1 MNKAF
6 LSHSSAQK
14 DFVRKVYK
22 LLGASRCVFDECCFD
37 NGKKIIDE
45 ILRGLQNTDLFI
57 LFVSNESLDS
67 DWVQQE
73 IVLADMFMQ
82 KHGLKQILPILIDPN
97 IKPGADERIPV
108 WMKQFLMKPI
118 RSPEMAKLK
127 ILNALRHL
135 DMDTNPIY
143 KAKRN
148 LFVGR
153 YKEKEELE
161 GILNLYVEPHYNTI
175 CVSGLE
181 GIGRRTFLRK
191 FFEEKHMLN
200 TSNEPILISL
210 NNRSS
215 IDNLIL
221 SLLKYQKD
229 VISSDDLAV
238 LDSKSITEKTSILQ
252 NLFRSLANE
261 NEYIFIIDDGCVVRP
276 TMEVSNWFVKAIDIP
291 ENHDCFYISVI
302 SRFRPSHRFL
312 SNHDDFISIS
322 IDALS
327 IPEVRNLFFGYG
339 KALGLSSSSKYNEI
353 LSTLNGI
360 PSQVYYAVEYIQR
373 FGIDLTLRNKGIIL
387 DYGDKPVMSIIADI
401 KARGEESFSLLVLL
415 SKLQT
420 TSYDMIYNLVG
431 NNDFVNQELEFFYVS
446 GVFSLFG
453 ENKEYIEVHYSIAD
467 YIRRSRVDIKPE
479 YRQKLDESVEDFVDR
494 QATNVLFTDL
504 SQMYHDIRG
513 AIMAGKEISSKYY
526 LPSFTLNAIA
536 ELYNNS
542 QYNSVINLIDKML
555 LKSNQ
560 YDENTIREYKYWL
573 CMSLARNKD
582 RRFEKEVEY
591 FYESA
596 DYYFLKGF
604 YWRLKKDLRKAE
616 EYLGDALK
624 LNSNH
629 QRTKREIVN
638 VYIMNENYQE
648 GLALAKE
655 NFMRKK
661 TNPFHIQAY
670 FICLLHNNEQNV
682 ESVQEE
688 LSMLLELIQ
697 KSLDKKAK
705 SMYTTMLGEY
715 IYYVQN
721 NPQKAIDLLENSVN
735 KYGNVFAFKA
745 LGEIYKKEGLKDKY
759 YALKV
764 DMNRRDLEQY

>member
-82 KHGLKQILPILIDPN
+82 KHGLKQILPILIDPK
-97 IKPGADERIPV
+97 IKPGLDDRIPN
-108 WMKQFLMKPI
+108 WMKQYLMKPI
-118 RSPEMAKLK
+118 QTPEMAKLK
-127 ILNALRHL
+127 ILSALRHL

-161 GILNLYVEPHYNTI
+161 GILNLYVEPHYNAI

-191 FFEEKHMLN
+191 FFEEKHILN
-200 TSNEPILISL
+200 TSNEPILLSL

-221 SLLKYQKD
+221 SLIKYKKD
-229 VISSDDLAV
+229 VISSDDLEE
-238 LDSKSITEKTSILQ
+238 LDSKSITEKTTVLQ
-252 NLFRSLANE
+252 NLFKSLANE

-327 IPEVRNLFFGYG
+327 VPEVRNLFFGYG
-339 KALGLSSSSKYNEI
+339 KALGISSSSKYNEI

-360 PSQVYYAVEYIQR
+360 PSQVYYAVEYIRR
-373 FGIDLTLRNKGIIL
+373 FGIDVTLRNKGIIL

-401 KARGEESFSLLVLL
+401 KERGEESFSLLVLL

-431 NNDFVNQELEFFYVS
+431 NTDFVNQELEFFYVS

-467 YIRRSRVDIKPE
+467 YIRRSRV
-479 YRQKLDESVEDFVDR
+479 VV
-494 QATNVLFTDL
+494 
-504 SQMYHDIRG
+504 
-513 AIMAGKEISSKYY
+513 
-526 LPSFTLNAIA
+526 
-536 ELYNNS
+536 
-542 QYNSVINLIDKML
+542 
-555 LKSNQ
+555 
-560 YDENTIREYKYWL
+560 
-573 CMSLARNKD
+573 
-582 RRFEKEVEY
+582 
-591 FYESA
+591 
-596 DYYFLKGF
+596 
-604 YWRLKKDLRKAE
+604 
-616 EYLGDALK
+616 
-624 LNSNH
+624 
-629 QRTKREIVN
+629 
-638 VYIMNENYQE
+638 
-648 GLALAKE
+648 
-655 NFMRKK
+655 
-661 TNPFHIQAY
+661 
-670 FICLLHNNEQNV
+670 
-682 ESVQEE
+682 
-688 LSMLLELIQ
+688 
-697 KSLDKKAK
+697 
-705 SMYTTMLGEY
+705 
-715 IYYVQN
+715 
-721 NPQKAIDLLENSVN
+721 
-735 KYGNVFAFKA
+735 
-745 LGEIYKKEGLKDKY
+745 
-759 YALKV
+759 
-764 DMNRRDLEQY
+764 

>member
-67 DWVQQE
+67 EWVQKE

-97 IKPGADERIPV
+97 IKPGADKRIPV

-200 TSNEPILISL
+200 TSNEPILLSL

-229 VISSDDLAV
+229 VICSDDLAV
-238 LDSKSITEKTSILQ
+238 LDSKSITEKTSILK

>member
-67 DWVQQE
+67 EWVQKE

-200 TSNEPILISL
+200 TSNEPILLSL

-238 LDSKSITEKTSILQ
+238 LDSKSITEKTSILK

-745 LGEIYKKEGLKDKY
+745 LGEIYKKEGLKEKY

>member
-1 MNKAF
+1 M
-6 LSHSSAQK
+6 
-14 DFVRKVYK
+14 
-22 LLGASRCVFDECCFD
+22 
-37 NGKKIIDE
+37 
-45 ILRGLQNTDLFI
+45 
-57 LFVSNESLDS
+57 
-67 DWVQQE
+67 
-73 IVLADMFMQ
+73 
-82 KHGLKQILPILIDPN
+82 
-97 IKPGADERIPV
+97 
-108 WMKQFLMKPI
+108 
-118 RSPEMAKLK
+118 
-127 ILNALRHL
+127 
-135 DMDTNPIY
+135 
-143 KAKRN
+143 
-148 LFVGR
+148 FVGR

-200 TSNEPILISL
+200 TSNEPILLSL

-238 LDSKSITEKTSILQ
+238 LDSKSITEKTSILK

-745 LGEIYKKEGLKDKY
+745 LGEIYKKEGLKEKY

>member
-148 LFVGR
+148 LFIGR

-302 SRFRPSHRFL
+302 SRFRPSYRFL

-327 IPEVRNLFFGYG
+327 IPKVRNLFFGYG
-339 KALGLSSSSKYNEI
+339 KALGLSSSSKFNEI

>member
-1 MNKAF
+1 
-6 LSHSSAQK
+6 
-14 DFVRKVYK
+14 
-22 LLGASRCVFDECCFD
+22 
-37 NGKKIIDE
+37 
-45 ILRGLQNTDLFI
+45 
-57 LFVSNESLDS
+57 
-67 DWVQQE
+67 
-73 IVLADMFMQ
+73 MQ
-82 KHGLKQILPILIDPN
+82 KHGLKQILPILIDPK
-97 IKPGADERIPV
+97 IKPGLDDRIPN
-108 WMKQFLMKPI
+108 WMKQYLMKPI
-118 RSPEMAKLK
+118 QTPEMAKLK
-127 ILNALRHL
+127 ILSALRHL

-161 GILNLYVEPHYNTI
+161 GILNLYVEPHYNAI

-191 FFEEKHMLN
+191 FFEEKHILN
-200 TSNEPILISL
+200 TSNEPILLSL

-221 SLLKYQKD
+221 SLIKYKKD
-229 VISSDDLAV
+229 VISSDDLEE
-238 LDSKSITEKTSILQ
+238 LDSKSITEKTTVLQ
-252 NLFRSLANE
+252 NLFKSLANE

-327 IPEVRNLFFGYG
+327 VPEVRNLFFGYG
-339 KALGLSSSSKYNEI
+339 KALGISSSSKYNEI

-360 PSQVYYAVEYIQR
+360 PSQVYYAVEYIRR
-373 FGIDLTLRNKGIIL
+373 FGIDVTLRNKGIIL

-401 KARGEESFSLLVLL
+401 KERGEESFSLLVLL

-431 NNDFVNQELEFFYVS
+431 NTDFVNQELEFFYVS

-479 YRQKLDESVEDFVDR
+479 YRQKLNDSVEEFVDR
-494 QATNVLFTDL
+494 QASNVLFTDL

-513 AIMAGKEISSKYY
+513 AIMVGKEISSKYY

-542 QYNSVINLIDKML
+542 QYNSVINLVDKML

-560 YDENTIREYKYWL
+560 YDENTIREYRYWL

-582 RRFEKEVEY
+582 RRFEKEVQY

-616 EYLGDALK
+616 EFLGEALK

-648 GLALAKE
+648 GLTLAKE

-682 ESVQEE
+682 ESVKEE
-688 LSMLLELIQ
+688 LSMLLDLIQ

-721 NPQKAIDLLENSVN
+721 NPLKAIEVLENSVN

-745 LGEIYKKEGLKDKY
+745 LGEIYKKEDLKDKY
-759 YALKV
+759 HALKA
-764 DMNRRDLEQY
+764 DMTKRDLEQY

>member
-73 IVLADMFMQ
+73 IVLADVFMQ

-302 SRFRPSHRFL
+302 SRFRPSYRFL

-360 PSQVYYAVEYIQR
+360 PSQVYYAVEYIKR

-453 ENKEYIEVHYSIAD
+453 ENKEYIEVHYSISD

-735 KYGNVFAFKA
+735 KYGNVFAYKA

>member
-14 DFVRKVYK
+14 DFVRKVYN

-57 LFVSNESLDS
+57 LFVSNESLNS

-73 IVLADMFMQ
+73 IVLADMYMQ

-97 IKPGADERIPV
+97 IKPGEDERIPN
-108 WMKQFLMKPI
+108 WMKQYLMKPI
-118 RSPEMAKLK
+118 QSPEMAKLK

-200 TSNEPILISL
+200 TSNEPILLSL

-327 IPEVRNLFFGYG
+327 VPEVRNLFFGYG

-373 FGIDLTLRNKGIIL
+373 FGIDLTIRNKGIIL

-504 SQMYHDIRG
+504 SKMYHDIRG

-555 LKSNQ
+555 LKSNK

-688 LSMLLELIQ
+688 LLMLLELIQ

-705 SMYTTMLGEY
+705 SMYTTMFGEY

-721 NPQKAIDLLENSVN
+721 NPQKAIDVLENSVN

-759 YALKV
+759 YTLKV
-764 DMNRRDLEQY
+764 DMNKRNLEQY

>member
-1 MNKAF
+1 M
-6 LSHSSAQK
+6 
-14 DFVRKVYK
+14 
-22 LLGASRCVFDECCFD
+22 
-37 NGKKIIDE
+37 
-45 ILRGLQNTDLFI
+45 
-57 LFVSNESLDS
+57 
-67 DWVQQE
+67 
-73 IVLADMFMQ
+73 
-82 KHGLKQILPILIDPN
+82 
-97 IKPGADERIPV
+97 
-108 WMKQFLMKPI
+108 
-118 RSPEMAKLK
+118 
-127 ILNALRHL
+127 
-135 DMDTNPIY
+135 
-143 KAKRN
+143 
-148 LFVGR
+148 
-153 YKEKEELE
+153 
-161 GILNLYVEPHYNTI
+161 
-175 CVSGLE
+175 
-181 GIGRRTFLRK
+181 
-191 FFEEKHMLN
+191 
-200 TSNEPILISL
+200 
-210 NNRSS
+210 
-215 IDNLIL
+215 IL
-221 SLLKYQKD
+221 SLIKYKKD
-229 VISSDDLAV
+229 VISSDDLEE
-238 LDSKSITEKTSILQ
+238 LDSKSITEKTTVLQ
-252 NLFRSLANE
+252 NLFKSLANE

-327 IPEVRNLFFGYG
+327 VPEVRNLFFGYG
-339 KALGLSSSSKYNEI
+339 KALGISSSSKYNEI

-360 PSQVYYAVEYIQR
+360 PSQVYYAVEYIRR
-373 FGIDLTLRNKGIIL
+373 FGIDVTLRNKGIIL

-401 KARGEESFSLLVLL
+401 KERGEESFSLLVLL

-431 NNDFVNQELEFFYVS
+431 NTDFVNQELEFFYVS

-479 YRQKLDESVEDFVDR
+479 YRQKLNDSVEEFVDR
-494 QATNVLFTDL
+494 QASNVLFTDL

-542 QYNSVINLIDKML
+542 QYNSVINLVDKML

-560 YDENTIREYKYWL
+560 YDENTIREYRYWL

-582 RRFEKEVEY
+582 RRFEKEVQY

-616 EYLGDALK
+616 EFLGEALK

-648 GLALAKE
+648 GLTLAKE

-682 ESVQEE
+682 ESVKEE
-688 LSMLLELIQ
+688 LSMLLDLIQ

-721 NPQKAIDLLENSVN
+721 NPLKAIEVLENSVN

-745 LGEIYKKEGLKDKY
+745 LGEIYKKEDLKDKY
-759 YALKV
+759 HALKA
-764 DMNRRDLEQY
+764 DMTKRDLEQY

>member
-1 MNKAF
+1 MNRAF
-6 LSHSSAQK
+6 LSHSYAQK
-14 DFVRKVYK
+14 DFVKKVYK
-22 LLGASRCVFDECCFD
+22 LLGASRCVLDDCCFE

-45 ILRGLQNTDLFI
+45 IVRTLQKTDLFV
-57 LFVSNESLDS
+57 LFVSNESLNS
-67 DWVQQE
+67 EWVQQE
-73 IVLADMFMQ
+73 IVLADDFKQ
-82 KHGLKQILPILIDPN
+82 KYGLKQILPILVDSS
-97 IKPGADERIPV
+97 IKPSEDLRIPS
-108 WMKQFLMKPI
+108 WMKQYLMKPV
-118 RSPEMAKLK
+118 RTPELAKLY
-127 ILNALRHL
+127 IHNALRHL
-135 DMDTNPIY
+135 DMETNHIY
-143 KAKRN
+143 KAKRS

-161 GILNLYVEPHYNTI
+161 NILNWYVEPHYKTI

-191 FFEEKHMLN
+191 FFEEKHILN
-200 TSNEPILISL
+200 AANEPILLSL
-210 NNRSS
+210 NSRSS

-229 VISSDDLAV
+229 VISSVDLEE
-238 LDSKSITEKTSILQ
+238 LDSKTIVEKTEILRNQ
-252 NLFRSLANE
+252 FVTLANE
-261 NEYIFIIDDGCVVRP
+261 NVYIFIIDDGCIVRP
-276 TMEVSNWFVKAIDIP
+276 TMEVSDWFVKAVDIP
-291 ENHDCFYISVI
+291 EKLDCFYISVI
-302 SRFRPSHRFL
+302 SRFRPSHKFL
-312 SNHDDFISIS
+312 YKHDDFISIS

-327 IPEVRNLFFGYG
+327 VPEVKNLFFGYG
-339 KALGLSSSSKYNEI
+339 KALGLSSSPKFPEI
-353 LSTLNGI
+353 LNALNGI

-373 FGIDLTLRNKGIIL
+373 FGIDLAIRNKELIL
-387 DYGDKPVMSIIADI
+387 DYGDKPVMSIISDI
-401 KARGEESFSLLVLL
+401 KERGEESFSLLVLL

-420 TSYDMIYNLVG
+420 TSYDMIYSLVG
-431 NNDFVNQELEFFYVS
+431 DTEFVNSELEFFYVG

-467 YIRRSRVDIKPE
+467 YIRRSRVEIKNE
-479 YRQKLDESVEDFVDR
+479 YKQKLEASVEEFVDR
-494 QATNVLFTDL
+494 QSSNVLFTDL
-504 SQMYHDIRG
+504 SKMFHDIRG

-542 QYNSVINLIDKML
+542 QYSSVVNLVDKIL

-573 CMSLARNKD
+573 CMSLARTKD
-582 RRFEKEVEY
+582 RRFEREVDF
-591 FYESA
+591 FYEGA

-604 YWRLKKDLRKAE
+604 YWRLKKDLRRAE
-616 EYLGDALK
+616 QYLDNALE
-624 LNSNH
+624 LNPNH

-655 NFMRKK
+655 IFMRKK

-670 FICLLHNNEQNV
+670 FICLLHNNEQNI
-682 ESVQEE
+682 ESVQGE

-705 SMYTTMLGEY
+705 SMYTTMQGEY
-715 IYYVQN
+715 IYYVQH
-721 NPQKAIDLLENSVN
+721 NPQKAIDVLENSVN

-745 LGEIYKKEGLKDKY
+745 LGEIYKKEGLREKMRSLR
-759 YALKV
+759 A
-764 DMNRRDLEQY
+764 DMERRDLEQF

>member
-73 IVLADMFMQ
+73 IVLADVFMQ

-302 SRFRPSHRFL
+302 SRFRPSYRFL

-339 KALGLSSSSKYNEI
+339 KALGLSSSSKYNVI

-360 PSQVYYAVEYIQR
+360 PSQVYYAVEYIKR

-735 KYGNVFAFKA
+735 KYGNVFAYKA

>member
-200 TSNEPILISL
+200 TSNEPILLSL

-238 LDSKSITEKTSILQ
+238 LDSKSITEKTSILK

>member
-82 KHGLKQILPILIDPN
+82 KHGLKQILPILIDSN

-118 RSPEMAKLK
+118 QSPEMAKLK

-200 TSNEPILISL
+200 TSNEPILLSL

-229 VISSDDLAV
+229 VISSDDLAL

-252 NLFRSLANE
+252 NLFRSIANE

>member
-82 KHGLKQILPILIDPN
+82 KYGLKQILPILIDPK
-97 IKPGADERIPV
+97 IKPELDDRIPK
-108 WMKQFLMKPI
+108 WMKQYLMKPI
-118 RSPEMAKLK
+118 QTPEMAKLK
-127 ILNALRHL
+127 ILSALRHL
-135 DMDTNPIY
+135 DMETNSIY

-161 GILNLYVEPHYNTI
+161 GILNLYVEPHYNAI

-191 FFEEKHMLN
+191 FFEEKHILN
-200 TSNEPILISL
+200 TSNEPILLSL

-221 SLLKYQKD
+221 SLLKYKKD
-229 VISSDDLAV
+229 VISSDDLEE
-238 LDSKSITEKTSILQ
+238 LDSKSITEKITVLQ
-252 NLFRSLANE
+252 NLFKSLANE

-327 IPEVRNLFFGYG
+327 VPEVRNLFFGYG
-339 KALGLSSSSKYNEI
+339 KALGISSSSKYNEI

-360 PSQVYYAVEYIQR
+360 PSQVYYAVEYIRR
-373 FGIDLTLRNKGIIL
+373 FGIDVTLRNKRIIL

-401 KARGEESFSLLVLL
+401 KERGEESFSLLVLL

-431 NNDFVNQELEFFYVS
+431 NTDFVNQELEFFYVS

-479 YRQKLDESVEDFVDR
+479 YRQKLNDSVEEFVDR
-494 QATNVLFTDL
+494 QASNVLFTDL

-542 QYNSVINLIDKML
+542 QYNSVINLVDKML

-560 YDENTIREYKYWL
+560 YDENTIREYRYWL

-582 RRFEKEVEY
+582 RRFEKEVQY

-616 EYLGDALK
+616 EFLGEALK

-638 VYIMNENYQE
+638 VYIMNENYQD
-648 GLALAKE
+648 GLTLAKE

-688 LSMLLELIQ
+688 LYMLLDLIQ

-721 NPQKAIDLLENSVN
+721 NPLKAIEVLENSVN

-759 YALKV
+759 HALKA
-764 DMNRRDLEQY
+764 DMTKRDLEQY

>member
-200 TSNEPILISL
+200 TSNEPILLSL

-238 LDSKSITEKTSILQ
+238 LDSKSITEKTSILK

-467 YIRRSRVDIKPE
+467 YIRMSRVDIKPE

>member
-82 KHGLKQILPILIDPN
+82 KHGLKQILPILIDSK
-97 IKPGADERIPV
+97 IKPGLDNRIPN
-108 WMKQFLMKPI
+108 WMKQYLMKPI
-118 RSPEMAKLK
+118 QTPEMAKLK
-127 ILNALRHL
+127 ILSALRHL
-135 DMDTNPIY
+135 DMETNSIY

-148 LFVGR
+148 IFVGR

-161 GILNLYVEPHYNTI
+161 GILNLYVEPHYNAI

-191 FFEEKHMLN
+191 FFEEKHILN
-200 TSNEPILISL
+200 TSNEPILLSL

-221 SLLKYQKD
+221 SLLKYKKD
-229 VISSDDLAV
+229 VISSDDLEE
-238 LDSKSITEKTSILQ
+238 LDSKSITEKTTVLQ
-252 NLFRSLANE
+252 NLFKSLANE

-327 IPEVRNLFFGYG
+327 VPEVRNLFFGYG
-339 KALGLSSSSKYNEI
+339 KALGISSSSKYNEI

-360 PSQVYYAVEYIQR
+360 PSQVYYAVEYIRR
-373 FGIDLTLRNKGIIL
+373 FGIDVTLRNKGIIL

-401 KARGEESFSLLVLL
+401 KERGEESFSLLVLL

-431 NNDFVNQELEFFYVS
+431 NTDFVNQELEFFYVS

-479 YRQKLDESVEDFVDR
+479 YRQKLNDSVEEFVDR
-494 QATNVLFTDL
+494 QASNVLFTDL

-542 QYNSVINLIDKML
+542 QYNSVINLVDKML

-560 YDENTIREYKYWL
+560 YDENTIREYRYWL

-582 RRFEKEVEY
+582 RRFEKEVQY

-616 EYLGDALK
+616 EFLGEALK

-648 GLALAKE
+648 GLTLAKE

-688 LSMLLELIQ
+688 LYMLLDLIQ

-721 NPQKAIDLLENSVN
+721 NPLKAIEVLENSVN

-759 YALKV
+759 HALKA
-764 DMNRRDLEQY
+764 DMTKRDLEQY

>member
-1 MNKAF
+1 M
-6 LSHSSAQK
+6 
-14 DFVRKVYK
+14 
-22 LLGASRCVFDECCFD
+22 
-37 NGKKIIDE
+37 
-45 ILRGLQNTDLFI
+45 
-57 LFVSNESLDS
+57 DS

-82 KHGLKQILPILIDPN
+82 KHGLKQILPILIDPK
-97 IKPGADERIPV
+97 IKPGLDDRIPN
-108 WMKQFLMKPI
+108 WMKQYLMKPI
-118 RSPEMAKLK
+118 QTPEMAKLK
-127 ILNALRHL
+127 ILSALRHL

-161 GILNLYVEPHYNTI
+161 GILNLYVEPHYNAI

-191 FFEEKHMLN
+191 FFEEKHILN
-200 TSNEPILISL
+200 TSNEPILLSL

-221 SLLKYQKD
+221 SLIKYKKD
-229 VISSDDLAV
+229 VISSDDLEE
-238 LDSKSITEKTSILQ
+238 LDSKSITEKTTVLQ
-252 NLFRSLANE
+252 NLFKSLANE

-327 IPEVRNLFFGYG
+327 VPEVRNLFFGYG
-339 KALGLSSSSKYNEI
+339 KALGISSSSKYNEI

-360 PSQVYYAVEYIQR
+360 PSQVYYAVEYIRR
-373 FGIDLTLRNKGIIL
+373 FGIDVTLRNKGIIL

-401 KARGEESFSLLVLL
+401 KERGEESFSLLVLL

-431 NNDFVNQELEFFYVS
+431 NTDFVNQELEFFYVS

-479 YRQKLDESVEDFVDR
+479 YRQKLNDSVEEFVDR
-494 QATNVLFTDL
+494 QASNVLFTDL

-542 QYNSVINLIDKML
+542 QYNSVINLVDKML

-560 YDENTIREYKYWL
+560 YDENTIREYRYWL

-582 RRFEKEVEY
+582 RRFEKEVQY

-616 EYLGDALK
+616 EFLGEALK

-648 GLALAKE
+648 GLTLAKE

-682 ESVQEE
+682 ESVKEE
-688 LSMLLELIQ
+688 LSMLLDLIQ

-721 NPQKAIDLLENSVN
+721 NPLKAIEVLENSVN

-745 LGEIYKKEGLKDKY
+745 LGEIYKKEDLKDKY
-759 YALKV
+759 HALKA
-764 DMNRRDLEQY
+764 DMTKRDLEQY

>member
-1 MNKAF
+1 MNRAF

-22 LLGASRCVFDECCFD
+22 SLGASRCILDECCFD
-37 NGKKIIDE
+37 NGQKIIDE
-45 ILRGLQNTDLFI
+45 ILRGLINTDLFVI
-57 LFVSNESLDS
+57 FVSNESLNS
-67 DWVQQE
+67 DWVQKE
-73 IVLADMFMQ
+73 IVLADSFIN
-82 KHGLKQILPILIDPN
+82 KHSLRQVLPILIDRS
-97 IKPGADERIPV
+97 IKPAEDQRIPN
-108 WMKQFLMKPI
+108 WMKQYLMKPI
-118 RSPEMAKLK
+118 NTPEQAKLK

-135 DMDTNPIY
+135 DMEINPIY

-161 GILNLYVEPHYNTI
+161 NILNLYVEPHYNAI

-191 FFEEKHMLN
+191 VFEEKHILN
-200 TSNEPILISL
+200 SLNEPILLSL
-210 NNRSS
+210 SNRSS

-229 VISSDDLAV
+229 EVSANDFEE
-238 LDSKSITEKTSILQ
+238 LDSKCLDDKIDYLKNQFS
-252 NLFRSLANE
+252 SLANA
-261 NEYIFIIDDGCVVRP
+261 NEYIFIIDDGCIVRP
-276 TMEVSNWFVKAIDIP
+276 TMEVSDWFVQAINIP
-291 ENHDCFYISVI
+291 QMLDCFYISVI

-312 SNHDDFISIS
+312 STHDNFISVS

-327 IPEVRNLFFGYG
+327 SLEVKNLFFGYG
-339 KALGLSSSSKYNEI
+339 KALGLTSSPKYTDI
-353 LSTLNGI
+353 LATLNGI

-373 FGIDLTLRNKGIIL
+373 FGVDLALRNKDLIL
-387 DYGDKPVMSIIADI
+387 DYGDKPVLSIISEI
-401 KARGEESFSLLVLL
+401 KERGEESFSLLVLL

-420 TSYDMIYNLVG
+420 TSYDMIYSLVG
-431 NNDFVNQELEFFYVS
+431 NTDFVNHELELFYVS

-467 YIRRSRVDIKPE
+467 YIRRSRIEIKPE
-479 YRQKLDESVEDFVDR
+479 YREKLQESVEKFVNR
-494 QATNVLFTDL
+494 QASNIVFTDL

-513 AIMAGKEISSKYY
+513 AIMEGKEISSKYY

-542 QYNSVINLIDKML
+542 QYASVVKLIDKML

-560 YDENTIREYKYWL
+560 YDANTIREYRYWL
-573 CMSLARNKD
+573 CMSLARMKD
-582 RRFEKEVEY
+582 RRFEREVDF

-596 DYYFLKGF
+596 DFYFLKGF

-616 EYLGDALK
+616 QCLNNALEM
-624 LNSNH
+624 NPNH

-670 FICLLHNNEQNV
+670 FICLLHNNEHNV
-682 ESVQEE
+682 VGVSSE
-688 LSMLLELIQ
+688 LSMLLDLIQ

-705 SMYTTMLGEY
+705 SMYTTMYGEFF
-715 IYYVQN
+715 YYVQN
-721 NPQKAIDLLENSVN
+721 DPQKAIEVLEHSVS

-745 LGEIYKKEGLKDKY
+745 LANIYKKESLWEKYRVLKE
-759 YALKV
+759 
-764 DMNRRDLEQY
+764 DMDRRDFEQY

>member
-82 KHGLKQILPILIDPN
+82 KHGLKQILPILIDPK
-97 IKPGADERIPV
+97 IKPGLDDRIPN
-108 WMKQFLMKPI
+108 WMKQYLMKPI
-118 RSPEMAKLK
+118 QTPEMAKLK
-127 ILNALRHL
+127 ILSALRHL

-161 GILNLYVEPHYNTI
+161 GILNLYVEPHYNAI

-191 FFEEKHMLN
+191 FFEEKHILN
-200 TSNEPILISL
+200 TSNEPILLSL

-221 SLLKYQKD
+221 SLIKYKKD
-229 VISSDDLAV
+229 VISSDDLEE
-238 LDSKSITEKTSILQ
+238 LDSKSITEKTTVLQ
-252 NLFRSLANE
+252 NLFKSLANE

-327 IPEVRNLFFGYG
+327 VPEVRNLFFGYG
-339 KALGLSSSSKYNEI
+339 KALGISSSSKYNEI

-360 PSQVYYAVEYIQR
+360 PSQVYYAVEYIRR
-373 FGIDLTLRNKGIIL
+373 FGIDVTLRNKGIIL

-401 KARGEESFSLLVLL
+401 KERGEESFSLLVLL

-431 NNDFVNQELEFFYVS
+431 NTDFVNQELEFFYVS

-479 YRQKLDESVEDFVDR
+479 YRQKLNDSVEEFVDR
-494 QATNVLFTDL
+494 QASNVLFTDL

-542 QYNSVINLIDKML
+542 QYNSVINLVDKML

-560 YDENTIREYKYWL
+560 YDENTIREYRYWL

-582 RRFEKEVEY
+582 RRFEKEVQY

-616 EYLGDALK
+616 EFLGEALK

-648 GLALAKE
+648 GLTLAKE

-688 LSMLLELIQ
+688 LSMLLDLIQ

-721 NPQKAIDLLENSVN
+721 NPLKAIEVLENSVN

-745 LGEIYKKEGLKDKY
+745 LGEIYKKEDLKDKY
-759 YALKV
+759 HALKA
-764 DMNRRDLEQY
+764 DMTKRDLEQY

>member
-73 IVLADMFMQ
+73 IVLADVFMQ

-302 SRFRPSHRFL
+302 SRFRPSYRFL

-360 PSQVYYAVEYIQR
+360 PSQVYYAVEYIKR

-555 LKSNQ
+555 L
-560 YDENTIREYKYWL
+560 
-573 CMSLARNKD
+573 
-582 RRFEKEVEY
+582 
-591 FYESA
+591 
-596 DYYFLKGF
+596 
-604 YWRLKKDLRKAE
+604 
-616 EYLGDALK
+616 
-624 LNSNH
+624 NSNH

-735 KYGNVFAFKA
+735 KYGNVFAYKA

>member
-73 IVLADMFMQ
+73 IVLADIFMQ
-82 KHGLKQILPILIDPN
+82 KHGLKQILPILIDPK
-97 IKPGADERIPV
+97 IKPGLDDRIPN
-108 WMKQFLMKPI
+108 WMKQYLMKPI
-118 RSPEMAKLK
+118 QTPERAKLK
-127 ILNALRHL
+127 ILSALRHL

-161 GILNLYVEPHYNTI
+161 GILNLYVEPHYNAI

-191 FFEEKHMLN
+191 FFEEKHILN
-200 TSNEPILISL
+200 TSNEPILLSL

-221 SLLKYQKD
+221 SLLKYKKD
-229 VISSDDLAV
+229 VISSDDLEE
-238 LDSKSITEKTSILQ
+238 LDSKSITEKTTVLQ
-252 NLFRSLANE
+252 NLFKSLANE

-327 IPEVRNLFFGYG
+327 VPEVRNLFFGYG

-360 PSQVYYAVEYIQR
+360 PSQVYYAVEYIRR
-373 FGIDLTLRNKGIIL
+373 FGIDVTLRNKGIIL

-401 KARGEESFSLLVLL
+401 KERGEESFSLLVLL

-431 NNDFVNQELEFFYVS
+431 NTDFVNQELEFFYVS

-479 YRQKLDESVEDFVDR
+479 YRQKLNDSVEEFVDR
-494 QATNVLFTDL
+494 QASNVLFTDL

-513 AIMAGKEISSKYY
+513 AIMEGKEISSKYY

-542 QYNSVINLIDKML
+542 QYNSVINLVDKML

-560 YDENTIREYKYWL
+560 YDENTIREYRYWL

-582 RRFEKEVEY
+582 RRFEKEVQY

-616 EYLGDALK
+616 EFLGEALK

-648 GLALAKE
+648 GLTLAKE

-688 LSMLLELIQ
+688 LYMLLDLIQ

-721 NPQKAIDLLENSVN
+721 NPLKAIEVLENSVN

-759 YALKV
+759 HVLKA
-764 DMNRRDLEQY
+764 DMTKRDLEQY

>member
-82 KHGLKQILPILIDPN
+82 KHGLKQILPILIDPK
-97 IKPGADERIPV
+97 IKPGLDDRIPN
-108 WMKQFLMKPI
+108 WMKQYLMKPI
-118 RSPEMAKLK
+118 QTPERAKLK
-127 ILNALRHL
+127 ILSALRHL

-161 GILNLYVEPHYNTI
+161 GILNLYVEPHYNAI

-191 FFEEKHMLN
+191 FFEEKHILN
-200 TSNEPILISL
+200 TSNEPILLSL

-221 SLLKYQKD
+221 SLLKYKKD
-229 VISSDDLAV
+229 VISSDDLEE
-238 LDSKSITEKTSILQ
+238 LDSKSITEKTTVLQ
-252 NLFRSLANE
+252 NLFKSLANE

-327 IPEVRNLFFGYG
+327 VPEVRNLFFGYG

-360 PSQVYYAVEYIQR
+360 PSQVYYAVEYIRR
-373 FGIDLTLRNKGIIL
+373 FGIDVTLRNKGIIL

-401 KARGEESFSLLVLL
+401 KERGEESFSLLVLL

-431 NNDFVNQELEFFYVS
+431 NTDFVNQELEFFYVS

-479 YRQKLDESVEDFVDR
+479 YRQKLNDSVEEFVDR
-494 QATNVLFTDL
+494 QASNVLFTDL

-513 AIMAGKEISSKYY
+513 AIMEGKEISSKYY

-542 QYNSVINLIDKML
+542 QYNSVINLVDKML

-560 YDENTIREYKYWL
+560 YDENTIREYRYWL

-582 RRFEKEVEY
+582 RRFEKEVQY

-616 EYLGDALK
+616 EFLGEALK

-648 GLALAKE
+648 GLTLAKE

-688 LSMLLELIQ
+688 LYMLLDLIQ

-721 NPQKAIDLLENSVN
+721 NPLKAIEVLENSVN

-759 YALKV
+759 HVLKA
-764 DMNRRDLEQY
+764 DMTKRDLEQY

>member
-6 LSHSSAQK
+6 LSHSSVQK

-37 NGKKIIDE
+37 NGKKLINE
-45 ILRGLQNTDLFI
+45 ILRGLQNTHLFVLFI
-57 LFVSNESLDS
+57 SNESLNS

-73 IVLADMFMQ
+73 IVLADTFVQ
-82 KHGLKQILPILIDPN
+82 KHGLKQILPLLIDPN
-97 IKPGADERIPV
+97 INPGKDARIPD
-108 WMKQFLMKPI
+108 WMKQYLMKPI
-118 RSPEMAKLK
+118 RSPEMAKQK

-161 GILNLYVEPHYNTI
+161 SALNLYVEPRYNTI

-191 FFEEKHMLN
+191 FFEEKHMQN
-200 TSNEPILISL
+200 TSNEPILLSL

-215 IDNLIL
+215 IDNLII

-229 VISSDDLAV
+229 VIDGNDLEE
-238 LDSKSITEKTSILQ
+238 LHSKSIAEKTNMLQ
-252 NLFRSLANE
+252 NQFRSLANE
-261 NEYIFIIDDGCVVRP
+261 NEYVFIIDDGCVVRP
-276 TMEVSNWFVKAIDIP
+276 TMEVSDWFVKAIDVP

-312 SNHDDFISIS
+312 TSHDDFISIS

-327 IPEVRNLFFGYG
+327 VPEVRNLFFGYG
-339 KALGLSSSSKYNEI
+339 KALGLTSSPKLTEI

-360 PSQVYYAVEYIQR
+360 PSQVYYAVEYIKR
-373 FGIDLTLRNKGIIL
+373 FGIDPAIRNKKRIL
-387 DYGDKPVMSIIADI
+387 DYGDKPVMSIIANI
-401 KARGEESFSLLVLL
+401 KERGEESFSLLVLL

-431 NNDFVNQELEFFYVS
+431 DNEFVNKELEFFYVG

-479 YRQKLDESVEDFVDR
+479 YRQKLNDSVEEFVDR

-513 AIMAGKEISSKYY
+513 AIIAGKDISSKYY

-542 QYNSVINLIDKML
+542 QYNSVVNLVDKML

-582 RRFEKEVEY
+582 CRFEREVKY
-591 FYESA
+591 FKDSA

-616 EYLGDALK
+616 KFLGEALE
-624 LNSNH
+624 LNPNH

-638 VYIMNENYQE
+638 VYIMNENYKE

-670 FICLLHNNEQNV
+670 FICLLHDNELNV
-682 ESVQEE
+682 KSVQEE
-688 LSMLLELIQ
+688 LTMLLELI
-697 KSLDKKAK
+697 KDSLDKKAK
-705 SMYTTMLGEY
+705 SMYTTMFGEY
-715 IYYVQN
+715 LYYVQKS
-721 NPQKAIDLLENSVN
+721 PQKAIDVLENSVKTYRN
-735 KYGNVFAFKA
+735 LFAFKA
-745 LGEIYKKEGLKDKY
+745 LGEIYKKEGLKGKF
-759 YALKV
+759 YALKG
-764 DMNRRDLEQY
+764 DMNSKDLEHY

>member
-1 MNKAF
+1 MNRAF

-14 DFVRKVYK
+14 DFVRKVFK
-22 LLGASRCVFDECCFD
+22 LLGASRCIFDECCFD
-37 NGKKIIDE
+37 GGKKIIDE
-45 ILRGLQNTDLFI
+45 ILRGLQKTDLFVI
-57 LFVSNESLDS
+57 FVSNESLDS
-67 DWVQQE
+67 EWVQRE
-73 IVLADMFMQ
+73 IVLADNFMQ
-82 KHGLKQILPILIDPN
+82 KHGLKQVLPILIDSK
-97 IKPGADERIPV
+97 IKPGEDPRIPE
-108 WMKQFLMKPI
+108 WMKQYLMKPV
-118 RSPEMAKLK
+118 RSAEMAKLK

-135 DMDTNPIY
+135 DMDTNRIY

-161 GILNLYVEPHYNTI
+161 NILNLYVEPHYSAI
-175 CVSGLE
+175 CVPGLE

-200 TSNEPILISL
+200 TSNEPILCSL
-210 NNRSS
+210 SNRSS

-229 VISSDDLAV
+229 NISGDDLAE
-238 LDSKSITEKTSILQ
+238 LDSKSIGEKTIFLQ
-252 NLFRSLANE
+252 SLFKSLANE
-261 NEYIFIIDDGCVVRP
+261 NEYIFIIDDGCIVRP
-276 TMEVSNWFVKAIDIP
+276 TMEVCDWFVKAIDIP
-291 ENHDCFYISVI
+291 ELQDCFYISVI
-302 SRFRPSHRFL
+302 SRFRPSHKFL
-312 SNHDDFISIS
+312 SYHDNFISIS

-327 IPEVRNLFFGYG
+327 VPEVKNLFMGYG
-339 KALGLSSSSKYNEI
+339 KALELTTSPKYSEI

-373 FGIDLTLRNKGIIL
+373 FGIDSAIRNKNLIL

-401 KARGEESFSLLVLL
+401 KERGEESFSLLVLL

-420 TSYDMIYNLVG
+420 TSYDMIYSLAGDTEFINH
-431 NNDFVNQELEFFYVS
+431 ELEFFYIS

-479 YRQKLDESVEDFVDR
+479 YRQKLDESVEKFVDR
-494 QATNVLFTDL
+494 QADNILFTDL

-513 AIMAGKEISSKYY
+513 AIMDGKEISSKYY

-542 QYNSVINLIDKML
+542 QYISVISLIDKML

-560 YDENTIREYKYWL
+560 YDKYTVREYRYWL
-573 CMSLARNKD
+573 CMSLARAKD

-616 EYLGDALK
+616 QYLDNALE
-624 LNSNH
+624 LNPNH

-648 GLALAKE
+648 GVTLAKE

-682 ESVQEE
+682 ESVQGE
-688 LSMLLELIQ
+688 LSQLLELIQ
-697 KSLDKKAK
+697 K
-705 SMYTTMLGEY
+705 
-715 IYYVQN
+715 
-721 NPQKAIDLLENSVN
+721 
-735 KYGNVFAFKA
+735 
-745 LGEIYKKEGLKDKY
+745 
-759 YALKV
+759 
-764 DMNRRDLEQY
+764 

>member
-82 KHGLKQILPILIDPN
+82 KHGLKQILPILIDPK
-97 IKPGADERIPV
+97 IKPGLDDRIPN
-108 WMKQFLMKPI
+108 WMKQYLMKPI
-118 RSPEMAKLK
+118 QTPEMAKLK
-127 ILNALRHL
+127 ILSALRHL

-161 GILNLYVEPHYNTI
+161 GILNLYVEPHYNAI

-191 FFEEKHMLN
+191 FFEEKHILN
-200 TSNEPILISL
+200 TSNEPILLSL

-221 SLLKYQKD
+221 SLIKYKKD
-229 VISSDDLAV
+229 VISSDDLEE
-238 LDSKSITEKTSILQ
+238 LDSKSITEKTTVLQ
-252 NLFRSLANE
+252 NLFKSLANE

-327 IPEVRNLFFGYG
+327 VPEVRNLFFGYG
-339 KALGLSSSSKYNEI
+339 KALGISSSSKYNEI

-360 PSQVYYAVEYIQR
+360 PSQVYYAVEYIRR
-373 FGIDLTLRNKGIIL
+373 FGIDVTLRNKGIIL

-401 KARGEESFSLLVLL
+401 KERGEESFSLLVLL

-431 NNDFVNQELEFFYVS
+431 NTDFVNQELEFFYVS

-479 YRQKLDESVEDFVDR
+479 YRQKLNDSVEEFVDR
-494 QATNVLFTDL
+494 QASNVLFTDL

-542 QYNSVINLIDKML
+542 QYNSVINLVDKML

-560 YDENTIREYKYWL
+560 YDENTIREYRYWL

-582 RRFEKEVEY
+582 RRFEKEVQY

-616 EYLGDALK
+616 EFLGEALK

-648 GLALAKE
+648 GLTLAKE

-682 ESVQEE
+682 ESVKEE
-688 LSMLLELIQ
+688 LSMLLDLIQ

-721 NPQKAIDLLENSVN
+721 NPLKAIEVLENSVN

-745 LGEIYKKEGLKDKY
+745 LGEIYKKEDLKDKY
-759 YALKV
+759 HALKA
-764 DMNRRDLEQY
+764 DMTKRDLEQY

>member
-82 KHGLKQILPILIDPN
+82 KHGLKQILPILIDPK
-97 IKPGADERIPV
+97 IKPGLDDRIPN
-108 WMKQFLMKPI
+108 WMKQYLMKPI
-118 RSPEMAKLK
+118 QTPEMAKLK
-127 ILNALRHL
+127 ILSALRHL

-161 GILNLYVEPHYNTI
+161 GILNLYVEPHYNAI

-191 FFEEKHMLN
+191 FFEEKHILN
-200 TSNEPILISL
+200 TSNEPILLSL

-221 SLLKYQKD
+221 SLIKYKKD
-229 VISSDDLAV
+229 VISSDDLEE
-238 LDSKSITEKTSILQ
+238 LDSKSITEKTTVLQ
-252 NLFRSLANE
+252 NLFKSLANE

-327 IPEVRNLFFGYG
+327 VPEVRNLFFGYG
-339 KALGLSSSSKYNEI
+339 KALGISSSSKYNEI

-360 PSQVYYAVEYIQR
+360 PSQVYYAVEYIRR
-373 FGIDLTLRNKGIIL
+373 FGIDVTLRNKGIIL

-401 KARGEESFSLLVLL
+401 KERGEESFSLLVLL

-431 NNDFVNQELEFFYVS
+431 NTDFVNQELEFFYVS

-479 YRQKLDESVEDFVDR
+479 YRQKLNDSVEEFVDR
-494 QATNVLFTDL
+494 QASNFLFTDL

-542 QYNSVINLIDKML
+542 QYNSVINLVDKML

-560 YDENTIREYKYWL
+560 YDENTIREYRYWL

-582 RRFEKEVEY
+582 RRFEKEVQY

-616 EYLGDALK
+616 EFLGEALK

-648 GLALAKE
+648 GLTLAKE

-688 LSMLLELIQ
+688 LSMLLDLIQ

-721 NPQKAIDLLENSVN
+721 NPLKAIEVLENSVN

-745 LGEIYKKEGLKDKY
+745 LGEIYKKEDLKDKY
-759 YALKV
+759 HALKA
-764 DMNRRDLEQY
+764 DMTKRDLEQY

>member
-82 KHGLKQILPILIDPN
+82 KHGLKQILPILIDPK
-97 IKPGADERIPV
+97 IKPGLDDRIPN
-108 WMKQFLMKPI
+108 WMKQYLMKPI
-118 RSPEMAKLK
+118 QTPEMAKLK
-127 ILNALRHL
+127 ILSALRHL
-135 DMDTNPIY
+135 DMETNSIY

-148 LFVGR
+148 IFVGR

-161 GILNLYVEPHYNTI
+161 GILNLYVEPHYNAI

-191 FFEEKHMLN
+191 FFEEKHILN
-200 TSNEPILISL
+200 TSNEPILLSL

-221 SLLKYQKD
+221 SLLKYKKD
-229 VISSDDLAV
+229 VISSDDLEE
-238 LDSKSITEKTSILQ
+238 LDSKSITEKTTVLQ
-252 NLFRSLANE
+252 NLFKSLANE

-327 IPEVRNLFFGYG
+327 VPEVRNLFFGYG
-339 KALGLSSSSKYNEI
+339 KALGISSSSKYNEI

-360 PSQVYYAVEYIQR
+360 PSQVYYAVEYIRR
-373 FGIDLTLRNKGIIL
+373 FGIDVTLRNKGIIL

-401 KARGEESFSLLVLL
+401 KERGEESFSLLVLL

-431 NNDFVNQELEFFYVS
+431 NTDFVNQELEFFYVS

-479 YRQKLDESVEDFVDR
+479 YRQKLNDSVEEFVDR
-494 QATNVLFTDL
+494 QASNVLFTDL

-542 QYNSVINLIDKML
+542 QYNSVINLVDKML

-560 YDENTIREYKYWL
+560 YDENTIREYRYWL

-582 RRFEKEVEY
+582 RRFEKEVQY

-616 EYLGDALK
+616 EFLGEALK

-648 GLALAKE
+648 GLTLAKE

-688 LSMLLELIQ
+688 LYMLLDLIQ

-721 NPQKAIDLLENSVN
+721 NPLKAIEVLENSVN

-759 YALKV
+759 HALKA
-764 DMNRRDLEQY
+764 DMTKRDLEQY

>member
-82 KHGLKQILPILIDPN
+82 KHGLKQILPILIDPK
-97 IKPGADERIPV
+97 IKPGLDDRIPN
-108 WMKQFLMKPI
+108 WMKQYLMKPI
-118 RSPEMAKLK
+118 QTPEMVKLK
-127 ILNALRHL
+127 ILSALRHL
-135 DMDTNPIY
+135 DMETNSIY

-161 GILNLYVEPHYNTI
+161 GILNLYVEPHYNAI

-191 FFEEKHMLN
+191 FFEEKHILN
-200 TSNEPILISL
+200 TSNEPILLSL

-221 SLLKYQKD
+221 SLLKYKKD
-229 VISSDDLAV
+229 VISSDDLEE
-238 LDSKSITEKTSILQ
+238 LDSKSITEKTTVLQ
-252 NLFRSLANE
+252 NLFKSLANE

-327 IPEVRNLFFGYG
+327 VPEVRNLFFGYG
-339 KALGLSSSSKYNEI
+339 KALGISSSSKYNEI

-360 PSQVYYAVEYIQR
+360 PSQVYYAVEYIRR
-373 FGIDLTLRNKGIIL
+373 FGIDVTLRNKGIIL

-401 KARGEESFSLLVLL
+401 KERGEESFSLLVLL

-431 NNDFVNQELEFFYVS
+431 NTDFVNQELEFFYVS

-479 YRQKLDESVEDFVDR
+479 YRQKLNDSVEEFVDR
-494 QATNVLFTDL
+494 QASNILFTDL

-542 QYNSVINLIDKML
+542 QYNSVINLVDKML

-560 YDENTIREYKYWL
+560 YDENTIREYRYWL

-582 RRFEKEVEY
+582 RRFEKEVQY

-616 EYLGDALK
+616 EFLGEALK

-638 VYIMNENYQE
+638 VYIMNGNYQE
-648 GLALAKE
+648 GLTLAKE

-688 LSMLLELIQ
+688 LYMLLDLIQ

-721 NPQKAIDLLENSVN
+721 NPLKAIEVLENSVN

-759 YALKV
+759 HALKA
-764 DMNRRDLEQY
+764 DMTKRDLEQY